1 LVESNGCGC
10 LPAISLAGQPAVRQ
24 AGVGQARPPRLSE
37 SDPPAIARHERAGGG
52 QAKYLLAYKQGQRKK
67 GNSER

>member
-24 AGVGQARPPRLSE
+24 AGVGQACPPRLSE
-37 SDPPAIARHERAGGG
+37 SDGG

-67 GNSER
+67 GNPER